1 MEPSFNIPPP
11 VSNPPMGILKKRA
24 LWNEL
29 NVISYFMLEHTPARL
44 FNQPRRMYGF
54 HTKKRPYFLM

>member
-11 VSNPPMGILKKRA
+11 VSNPPRGILKKRA

-29 NVISYFMLEHTPARL
+29 NVLSSFMLEHTTAQLINHDVCP
-44 FNQPRRMYGF
+44 GF
-54 HTKKRPYFLM
+54 TQKIVSYFLM